1 MDSFFHFIFSQ
12 YQDYSPF
19 LIFLELIASSFGLI
33 SVLLARRGS
42 VWAFGVGLISTG
54 LYVYLLW
61 QWQLFGDM
69 LINSY
74 YSIMGIYGCF

>member
-42 VWAFGVGLISTG
+42 VWAFGVGLIST
-54 LYVYLLW
+54 LCLFVMAMATIWRYV
-61 QWQLFGDM
+61 D
-69 LINSY
+69 
-74 YSIMGIYGCF
+74 